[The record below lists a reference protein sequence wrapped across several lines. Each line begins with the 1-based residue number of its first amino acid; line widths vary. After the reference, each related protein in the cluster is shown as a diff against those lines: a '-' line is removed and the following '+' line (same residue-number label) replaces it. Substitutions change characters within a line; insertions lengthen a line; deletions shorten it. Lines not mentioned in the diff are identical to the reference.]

1 MKPDTAILVDGPKS
15 GHTARRIRR
24 TDFAAR
30 EREARKQTTL
40 HSQLFSSIT
49 NTSILPIHAGRE
61 SLIHS
66 PSISNLAF
74 FPHAGRESSTYA
86 LSTNNTRLLSVH
98 AGREAWLPPHLE
110 HGAGQGRC
118 LGHAQHSFQHQ
129 TLAPDDLVAG
139 GILVQP
145 LACHRQSAQDRG
157 RGRKL
162 AQEQQSSQ
170 RQHRD
175 QEGQSEDQGN
185 SQRLRPAYDYL
196 LDSARRCA

>member
-1 MKPDTAILVDGPKS
+1 VNHPPTLFQS
-15 GHTARRIRR
+15 
-24 TDFAAR
+24 
-30 EREARKQTTL
+30 TTL
-40 HSQLFSSIT
+40 SFFQFTQVVKH
-49 NTSILPIHAGRE
+49 G
-61 SLIHS
+61 SLQ
-66 PSISNLAF
+66 
-74 FPHAGRESSTYA
+74 
-86 LSTNNTRLLSVH
+86 
-98 AGREAWLPPHLE
+98 HLE

-118 LGHAQHSFQHQ
+118 LVHAQHSFQYQTFAPDLLLASGWVLAQYHPFAYDRQSAQDRARDRHLEHGAVQGRFLLHAQHSFQHQ
-129 TLAPDDLVAG
+129 TLAPDDFVAS